1 MPMKLGFCF
10 TGSFC
15 TFSNAFA
22 ALEELVKQYEVL
34 PIFSEHAAAFDTR
47 FGKAAEHIAR
57 AEELCGRRAVR
68 TIPAAEPIG
77 PKGMTDLMIVAPCTG
92 NTMGKLANSITD
104 TAVTMAVKSHLR
116 NAKPV
121 VLAIATNDA
130 LAGSLKNI
138 GLLHNMRHY
147 YFVPYRMDN
156 SDQKPTSLVSDFLL
170 IPQTVEAALNGE
182 QLQPISGWP
191 VTAPVV

>member
-1 MPMKLGFCF
+1 MPLKLGFCF

-15 TFSNAFA
+15 TFSHAFE
-22 ALEELVKQYEVL
+22 ALETLVTEYEVL
-34 PIFSEHAAAFDTR
+34 PIFSEHAAAYDTR
-47 FGKAAEHIAR
+47 FGKAADHIAR
-57 AEELCGRRAVR
+57 AEDLCGRKAVL

-92 NTMGKLANSITD
+92 NTMSKLANSITD

-138 GLLHNMRHY
+138 GMLHNMRHY
-147 YFVPYRMDN
+147 FFVPYRMDN
-156 SDQKPTSLVSDFLL
+156 SEKKPTSLVAEFALL
-170 IPQTVEAALNGE
+170 PQTVEAAFDGR
-182 QLQPISGWP
+182 QLQPVSGVP
-191 VTAPVV
+191 IV